1 MRFDQLTIK
10 SQEAIQEAQRDAR
23 ARGNAELTPDH
34 LLLALLRQSDGVA
47 IPILQKI
54 GIDPEAL
61 AADAQTD
68 LDRQPKVSGASA
80 DAAPSREFTRLLDR
94 AFEIARDFGDEYV
107 SAEHLLLALAEPDA
121 GEPARRLSKAG
132 VKKDALLKA
141 LKEVRGSTRITDP
154 NPEDKY
160 QALKRYTRD
169 LTELARRGKID
180 PVIGRDQEIRRV
192 IEVLSRRTK
201 NNPVLIGDPGVGKTA
216 IVEGL
221 ARRIHMG
228 DVPEGLKNKRV
239 VSLDLG
245 AMIAGAKYRGEFE
258 DRLKAVLKEIEEA
271 QGTIILFIDE
281 LHTLVGAGASEGSM
295 DASNMLKPAL
305 ARGELRAIGATT
317 LSEYQ
322 KYIEKDA
329 ALERRFQPVFVDE
342 PSVEDTIAILRGL
355 QERYEVHHGVRIT
368 DAALVAAAKLSHRY
382 ISGRFLPD
390 KAIDLVDE
398 AAARLRTELDSIPQA
413 IDEIERRIVSL
424 EIEKRALS
432 KEKTKEATERLKEIE
447 KLLAEERE
455 NSSRLRA
462 KWSAEKEA
470 IQKIGQTKKAI
481 EEARNAAVEAER
493 SGDLQRA
500 AELRYGR
507 LPELEKEL
515 AAQNARLADLQKG
528 QPMLQEEVTEEDIAR
543 VVSRWTGVPV
553 SRMLEAETQK
563 LLKMEER
570 LAARVVGQ
578 DEAVRA
584 VSDAVRRSRAGLS
597 DPRRPIGSF
606 LFVGPTGVG
615 KTELARALA
624 EFLFDDE
631 HAMVRLDMSEYMEKH
646 SVARMIGAPPGY
658 VGYEEGGLLTEAV
671 RRRPYSVLLLD
682 EIEKA
687 HPDVFNVLLQVLD
700 DGRLTDGKGR
710 VVSFKNTVIIMTSNL
725 GSEWIAESSRMDE
738 AEVKAR
744 IEAEL
749 QRHFRPEFFNRIDD
763 VIVFHRLSREEIGQI
778 VEIQLENL
786 ARTVADRGITLTW
799 TAEAKQAL
807 AARGYDPTYGA
818 RPLKRLIQK
827 EVTDGL
833 AQRILKNEIATGDTA
848 AVTASPGGGPVEIR
862 KGSSENRANGDGG
875 KKETIDVKAR

>member
-10 SQEAIQEAQRDAR
+10 AQEAIQEAQRDAR
-23 ARGNAELTPDH
+23 ARGNAELSPDH
-34 LLLALLRQSDGVA
+34 LLLALLKQREGVVV
-47 IPILQKI
+47 PILQKL
-54 GIDPEAL
+54 GVDPDAL
-61 AADAQTD
+61 SGDVSTF
-68 LDRQPKVSGASA
+68 LDSQPKVSGASA
-80 DAAPSREFTRLLDR
+80 DAAPSRELTRAFDA
-94 AFEIARDFGDEYV
+94 AFEIAKDFGDEYV
-107 SAEHLLLALAEPDA
+107 STEHLLIALAETGA
-121 GEPARRLSKAG
+121 TGKRLAARGA
-132 VKKDALLKA
+132 KKEALLKA
-141 LKEVRGSTRITDP
+141 LKEVRGSSRITDP

-180 PVIGRDQEIRRV
+180 PVVGRDEEIRRV
-192 IEVLSRRTK
+192 IQVLSRRTK
-201 NNPVLIGDPGVGKTA
+201 NNPVLIGEPGVGKTA

-239 VSLDLG
+239 VALDLG

-271 QGTIILFIDE
+271 QGTVILFIDE
-281 LHTLVGAGASEGSM
+281 LHTLVGAGAAEGAM

-317 LSEYQ
+317 LAEYQ

-329 ALERRFQPVFVDE
+329 ALERRFQPVYVDE

-368 DAALVAAAKLSHRY
+368 DGALVAAARLSHRY
-382 ISGRFLPD
+382 ISDRFLPD

-398 AAARLRTELDSIPQA
+398 AAARLRTEMDSVPIE

-424 EIEKRALS
+424 EIEKRALA
-432 KEKTKEATERLKEIE
+432 KEKTKEADKRLADIE
-447 KLLAEERE
+447 KALAKERE
-455 NSSRLRA
+455 EATRLRA
-462 KWSAEKEA
+462 QWSAEKEA
-470 IQKIGQTKKAI
+470 IGKTRQVKEAI
-481 EEARNAAVEAER
+481 EKAKAEAVEAER
-493 SGDLQRA
+493 AGDLQKA

-507 LPELEKEL
+507 LPQLEKEL
-515 AAQNARLADLQKG
+515 SAADARLAELQKG
-528 QPMLQEEVTEEDIAR
+528 RPMLREEVTEEDIAG
-543 VVSRWTGVPV
+543 VVSKWTGVPV
-553 SRMLEAETQK
+553 TKLIESEQHK
-563 LLKMEER
+563 LLEMEKRLGER
-570 LAARVVGQ
+570 VIGQ
-578 DEAVRA
+578 KEAVKA

-631 HAMVRLDMSEYMEKH
+631 SAMVRLDMSEYMEKH

-658 VGYEEGGLLTEAV
+658 VGYEEGGRLTEAV
-671 RRRPYSVLLLD
+671 RRRPYSVVLLD

-710 VVSFKNTVIIMTSNL
+710 VVSFKNTVVIMTSNL
-725 GSEWIAESSRMDE
+725 GSEWIAEDSTRDE
-738 AEVKAR
+738 AEVKAK
-744 IEAEL
+744 IEEAL
-749 QRHFRPEFFNRIDD
+749 RRHFRPEFFNRIDD
-763 VIVFHRLSREEIGQI
+763 VIVFHRLTREEIEQI
-778 VEIQLENL
+778 VEIQLQSL
-786 ARTVADRGITLTW
+786 AKTVADRGIRLTW
-799 TAEAKQAL
+799 TAAARRTL
-807 AARGYDPTYGA
+807 AARGYDPTFGA

-827 EVTDGL
+827 EVSDAL
-833 AQRILKNEIATGDTA
+833 ANEILKNAIAAGDTA
-848 AVTASPGGGPVEIR
+848 ELTV
-862 KGSSENRANGDGG
+862 G
-875 KKETIDVKAR
+875 KDKETLTLLKAA